1 MLKNL
6 ISIRFNRFSEG
17 KVRWQVIVTF
27 WGRYGFAFGSA
38 RESVSRQDVLSCE
51 PVTRQDTI

>member
-1 MLKNL
+1 MFKNL

-27 WGRYGFAFGSA
+27 CGRCGFAFGS
-38 RESVSRQDVLSCE
+38 SRE
-51 PVTRQDTI
+51 PVTRQDVI

>member
-17 KVRWQVIVTF
+17 KVRWQVVVIF
-27 WGRYGFAFGSA
+27 CGRRGFAFGSA
-38 RESVSRQDVLSCE
+38 RESVSRQDVLGCE
-51 PVTRQDTI
+51 RVTRQDMI